1 MKKITGLFILL
12 LLTSC
17 TGLVLQAAPVEQSS
31 LEVLAQ
37 PPGITVEPE
46 GICVP
51 CASPVAPTPDCS
63 LCATAACANVPTIT
77 ETTQAQDQVPTITP
91 TPTQTMTPEPTVTPS
106 GPRPFKLHPGSPVYM
121 PSLNG
126 TCAWLGVGGMVMDT
140 TGKGM
145 NNVVVVVQGRVRGL
159 PYENLTLTGL
169 APAYGATGG
178 YEVQLSNEL
187 FTSNGSL
194 YITLFD
200 LAGRQL
206 TDPVSFDTTADCGK
220 NRIIMSFQ
228 QNP

>member
-1 MKKITGLFILL
+1 
-12 LLTSC
+12 
-17 TGLVLQAAPVEQSS
+17 
-31 LEVLAQ
+31 
-37 PPGITVEPE
+37 
-46 GICVP
+46 
-51 CASPVAPTPDCS
+51 
-63 LCATAACANVPTIT
+63 
-77 ETTQAQDQVPTITP
+77 
-91 TPTQTMTPEPTVTPS
+91 
-106 GPRPFKLHPGSPVYM
+106 
-121 PSLNG
+121 
-126 TCAWLGVGGMVMDT
+126 MDT